1 MKIMRGLPLVVI
13 VLGAGPSGAQA
24 PLLEALRSAPPALVV
39 TAKLP
44 AKVPRKADAFPNEFK
59 ILSRA
64 GGFELRAGER
74 SVGRVDATG
83 SASGREFSFTDSSG
97 RCAAK
102 SRARAQSWGSQM
114 DALDCD
120 GKSVGIVQEHVYDYF
135 VRTYAIYTL
144 LDARGHELGSSA
156 KVHWRSEDV
165 TIRSASG
172 SPLLELRRP
181 NDAGTW
187 TVKVLERGAVDP
199 RLAALA
205 AAYKTSVEDDR
216 R

>member
-1 MKIMRGLPLVVI
+1 MKIMRSLPLFAI
-13 VLGAGPSGAQA
+13 VLGAGSSGAQA
-24 PLLEALRSAPPALVV
+24 PLLGALRSASHALAV
-39 TAKLP
+39 P
-44 AKVPRKADAFPNEFK
+44 AKIAAKGPPKPEAFPNE
-59 ILSRA
+59 LALVSRA
-64 GGFELRAGER
+64 GGFELRSGQR
-74 SVGRVDATG
+74 SVGQVDAKG
-83 SASGREFSFTDSSG
+83 DASSREFSFSDSSG

-102 SRARAQSWGSQM
+102 SQARPQEWGSQM

-135 VRTYAIYTL
+135 VRTYAVYTV

-181 NDAGTW
+181 SDAGAW

-205 AAYKTSVEDDR
+205 AVYKTYAEGDR